1 MKVSVIT
8 VCFNSEATIQECIQ
22 SVKNQDYPLIEH
34 IFVDGGST
42 DLTLHFIKKGLGRS
56 SLFLSEPDDGIYDA
70 MNKGLTL
77 ATGDVICF
85 LNSDDQYSDNN
96 VISTVV
102 SEISLNQVDALTSDI
117 SFFRKNN
124 PNKVIRKFNSGRF
137 SPENFAWGSMPAHPG
152 LFLTKKVVSQTGFFK
167 PSYKIAGDFDYM
179 IRVFYK
185 KNLRYKYLSRS
196 TVKMMDGGISTA
208 GFYSKIILNVEMLR
222 ACRDNGIKTN
232 LLKLLSRY
240 FFKLTEL
247 INLR

>member
-22 SVKNQDYPLIEH
+22 SVKNQDYPFIEH

-42 DLTLHFIKKGLGRS
+42 DLTLHLIKKSLGKS

-85 LNSDDQYSDNN
+85 LNSDDQYSNN
-96 VISTVV
+96 NIISTVV
-102 SEISLNQVDALTSDI
+102 NEISSNQVEALTSDVI
-117 SFFRKNN
+117 FFRKSN
-124 PNKVIRKFNSGRF
+124 PNKVIRKFDSGRF

-152 LFLTKKVVSQTGFFK
+152 LFLTKKVINQTGFFK
-167 PSYKIAGDFDYM
+167 PSYKIAGDFDYI

-185 KNLRYKYLSRS
+185 KNLRYKHLSRI

-222 ACRDNGIKTN
+222 ACRENGIKTN

-240 FFKLTEL
+240 FFKFTEL